1 MSKRFVDPFFPSR
14 PVQDPEYFEGRTTQV
29 DEIVDALFQVLNNNP
44 KHFIITGDRGIGK
57 SSLLFQIKLLA
68 TGNNALTDR
77 LNIDKGCDSFNFI
90 TSWVDSVE
98 NQSLE
103 NLVLNILRDLQGSVR
118 SFLNNYKFEL
128 DLGGFLQ
135 ISKKESDDKSIADI
149 VNQFCDQIKT
159 AHKSLE
165 KKDKQ
170 GIIIFIDEMDKVSPK
185 TGLASFLKL
194 STEKLNREGILNVS
208 FACSGITG
216 AVQKLEDEHASI
228 FRTLRDIPLERF
240 SYEESKEIL
249 VNGFD
254 KVEHTYEEDVI
265 KEIFKLASGF
275 PEPLHIIGSEILSI
289 DTDKHLTVED
299 FEIAKEKVIK
309 EVRKNK
315 LGDLLK
321 RAGYGKYQL
330 ILEAM
335 ANHESSN
342 VPLDVISKH
351 LGVESNQFSTNIG
364 TLIDK
369 DIITRVDRSI
379 YSFVDPL
386 LKEYIK
392 SFGVIKVKDEEQI

>member
-1 MSKRFVDPFFPSR
+1 
-14 PVQDPEYFEGRTTQV
+14 
-29 DEIVDALFQVLNNNP
+29 
-44 KHFIITGDRGIGK
+44 
-57 SSLLFQIKLLA
+57 
-68 TGNNALTDR
+68 
-77 LNIDKGCDSFNFI
+77 
-90 TSWVDSVE
+90 
-98 NQSLE
+98 
-103 NLVLNILRDLQGSVR
+103 
-118 SFLNNYKFEL
+118 
-128 DLGGFLQ
+128 
-135 ISKKESDDKSIADI
+135 
-149 VNQFCDQIKT
+149 
-159 AHKSLE
+159 
-165 KKDKQ
+165 
-170 GIIIFIDEMDKVSPK
+170 
-185 TGLASFLKL
+185 
-194 STEKLNREGILNVS
+194 
-208 FACSGITG
+208 
-216 AVQKLEDEHASI
+216 
-228 FRTLRDIPLERF
+228 
-240 SYEESKEIL
+240 
-249 VNGFD
+249 
-254 KVEHTYEEDVI
+254 
-265 KEIFKLASGF
+265 
-275 PEPLHIIGSEILSI
+275 LHIIGSEILSI